1 MKNVTELNKD
11 ELDQLKWNYFY
22 DEDIDHKY
30 QYDYPHEISDEVI
43 FAHYEHISFVEEDF
57 LCNINP

>member
-22 DEDIDHKY
+22 DEDIEHKY
-30 QYDYPHEISDEVI
+30 HYPHEIPNSLI
-43 FAHYEHISFVEEDF
+43 FAHYEHISFVDEDF
-57 LCNINP
+57 FCNINQ

>member
-30 QYDYPHEISDEVI
+30 DYPHEIPDFLI

-57 LCNINP
+57 FCNINE

>member
-1 MKNVTELNKD
+1 MKKVTELNKN

-30 QYDYPHEISDEVI
+30 RYDYPHEIPDSLI
-43 FAHYEHISFVEEDF
+43 FAHYDHVSFVEEDF
-57 LCNINP
+57 FCNVNP